1 MIYYLFTIL
10 PRTADILVLT
20 SPDPWGILIARKTQ
34 TFNFKTIDAHNR
46 VHLATTLID
55 HPHHQQNK
63 QQHHHGLKRN
73 SNVVDESSPNKLKAN
88 IGSHA
93 KQILL
98 VAPNTILDFQRN
110 SEWTNNEHEPDCYSQ
125 MASTEF
131 VIKPLNR
138 RKQAAKELLPVSPCH
153 VRVSRPIRSASTSRS
168 SSSSADVNKELCLPL
183 ML

>member
-1 MIYYLFTIL
+1 M
-10 PRTADILVLT
+10 
-20 SPDPWGILIARKTQ
+20 
-34 TFNFKTIDAHNR
+34 
-46 VHLATTLID
+46 
-55 HPHHQQNK
+55 
-63 QQHHHGLKRN
+63 
-73 SNVVDESSPNKLKAN
+73 VDESSPNKLKAN